1 MKRVVAVIFLLFISL
16 GTILPQRIY
25 DRNIPEHDLKP
36 LHFGFTVGLNTMD
49 FRILSS
55 EFAVEEDFFAEVSSL
70 SPGFNI
76 NVVSN
81 FKLSRFLDFRVLPGI
96 AFGQR
101 KIDYYRDSL
110 YTGSQ
115 NLESSFIEVPLI
127 IKYKSVRIRNYRPYL
142 IGGVNF
148 RYDLAKN
155 FSEDDQIYLNLK
167 PFDTYLELG
176 FGIDFYLPY
185 FKFSTE
191 LKYAKGLFNVID
203 YSPNSQPQYQNAI
216 ERLRSNLLIFSFHFE

>member
-1 MKRVVAVIFLLFISL
+1 
-16 GTILPQRIY
+16 
-25 DRNIPEHDLKP
+25 
-36 LHFGFTVGLNTMD
+36 MD
-49 FRILSS
+49 FRIISS

-101 KIDYYRDSL
+101 KVDYYSDSL
-110 YTGSQ
+110 YAGSQ
-115 NLESSFIEVPLI
+115 DLESSFIEVPLI
-127 IKYKSVRIRNYRPYL
+127 LKYKSVRIRNYRPYL
-142 IGGVNF
+142 IGGINF

-191 LKYAKGLFNVID
+191 LKYAKGLLNVID
-203 YSPNSQPQYQNAI
+203 YTPSSQPQFQNAI
-216 ERLRSNLLIFSFHFE
+216 ERLGSNLLIFSLHFE